1 MEMFKFLKKAFC
13 NKPIFVE
20 KGKREIT
27 YSVNYPFIARELCS
41 YHILGLQKAND
52 KDVDVIIRNM
62 LTGDFYRI
70 DVEDCN
76 LYYKKLDK
84 NNLLFQNQLITYGE
98 KMYKGEIFP
107 FILDQSVKCLKERK

>member
-1 MEMFKFLKKAFC
+1 MEMFKFLKKALSG
-13 NKPIFVE
+13 KPILVE
-20 KGKREIT
+20 KSRKRIS
-27 YSVNYPFIARELCS
+27 YSVNHPFITRELCS

-76 LYYKKLDK
+76 FYYKKMDK
-84 NNLLFQNQLITYGE
+84 SNLLFQNQLITYGE
-98 KMYKGEIFP
+98 KMDKGEIFP
-107 FILDQSVKCLKERK
+107 FILDQNVTTINI